1 MRSATSGVEIVATW
15 QVSDLIAQLEPDPW
29 RIANPFSPELAECH
43 QALFDAARS
52 REYKIGALSGW
63 LAQHQPCLF
72 GQMEA
77 KQKRLEF
84 CVLTEND
91 LERSDQEI
99 RARIQ
104 RERTAWK
111 RTALAGKSHGFLIV
125 AVSERIATA
134 RPNQLLHN
142 LAKGICAHYLGV
154 YESDE
159 IHLDDVILEIKD
171 QDRTEWRKWKVGVN
185 YFSAQ
190 GDGRWWQDHRIPGG
204 LAFSMN
210 SVGHM
215 ARTLAERQLTKNAAA
230 AICPAEIGR
239 EKLVYWALPK
249 AMRTIG
255 PPADGSTRGTWL
267 ARRGTFS
274 EDREPPTFEQRQQY
288 FGDLAQFSENRYLGL
303 YHTDETIPSLYFDER
318 VQRREDLSVREDLF
332 FTYLHSL
339 TDEDYLAMG
348 LGKEFQPETDEISV
362 SEFESGSE
370 P

>member
-1 MRSATSGVEIVATW
+1 MATW
-15 QVSDLIAQLEPDPW
+15 RVSDLIAQLEPDPW
-29 RIANPFSPELAECH
+29 RTANPFSPELVECH
-43 QALFDAARS
+43 QVLFDGARS
-52 REYKIGALSGW
+52 RGEKIGALTAW

-72 GQMEA
+72 GRMEA
-77 KQKRLEF
+77 RQNRLEF
-84 CVLTEND
+84 CLLTEND

-99 RARIQ
+99 RDRVQ

-111 RTALAGKSHGFLIV
+111 RNALAGISHGFVIV

-134 RPNQLLHN
+134 LPNQALHN
-142 LAKGICAHYLGV
+142 LAKRLCEIYLGV
-154 YESDE
+154 NESDE
-159 IHLDDVILEIKD
+159 IHLDDVILEIRV
-171 QDRTEWRKWKVGVN
+171 QDRTEWRRWKVGAN

-215 ARTLAERQLTKNAAA
+215 ARTLAERQLTKNPAVAR
-230 AICPAEIGR
+230 CPAEFPR
-239 EKLVYWALPK
+239 ERLVYWALPT

-267 ARRGTFS
+267 ARRGSFS
-274 EDREPPTFEQRQQY
+274 EDREPPSFEQRQQY
-288 FGDLAQFSENRYLGL
+288 FGGLAHFSENRYLGL
-303 YHTDETIPSLYFDER
+303 YHTDQTIPSSYFDER
-318 VQRREDLSVREDLF
+318 LWRRDDLNVRDDLY

-339 TDEDYLAMG
+339 ADEDYLGMG
-348 LGKEFQPETDEISV
+348 LGKELQPESDENPVI
-362 SEFESGSE
+362 EFESGSQ